1 LQQISGSVFC
11 DDFIAGL
18 KLETRLVPNPYHNF
32 PYLVI
37 ENFLPP
43 LACIEIAASVRASS
57 EAETAKVK
65 SALLDSVVV
74 PALKQD
80 IRKTKIYKLP
90 KLYEHIYTQ
99 RFLEHQGKIEQY
111 FNLALTTATKVQV
124 LEYTKGSFY
133 IKHADDSN
141 DVVDDKGRTVGF
153 VPVAPQ
159 RKLTTVLFVTGYDDT
174 ADDMDHFR
182 GGELLFNY
190 LYDES
195 GEQVMLRP
203 KAGDMVVF
211 PSNPLFSHEVLPVIA
226 GYRLT
231 LVQWHNAIIN

>member
-18 KLETRLVPNPYHNF
+18 KLETRLVPNPYYDL
-32 PYLVI
+32 PYLYI
-37 ENFLPP
+37 ENFLP
-43 LACIEIAASVRASS
+43 LQTCKEIAETVRVSS

-74 PALKQD
+74 PALKQE

-90 KLYEHIYTQ
+90 AVFERIYRQ
-99 RFLEHQGKIEQY
+99 RFLEHQGEIERF
-111 FNLALTTATKVQV
+111 FNLALTTSTKVQA
-124 LEYTKGSFY
+124 LEYTQGSFY

-141 DVVDDKGRTVGF
+141 ELVDDEGQTVGF

-159 RKLTTVLFVTGYDDT
+159 RKLTTVLFVTGYDET
-174 ADDMDHFR
+174 ADDMKHFS

-195 GEQVMLRP
+195 GEQIKLRP
-203 KAGDMVVF
+203 RAGDMVAF
-211 PSNPLFSHEVLPVIA
+211 PSNPLFSHEVLPVKT

-231 LVQWHNAIIN
+231 LVEWHNAIVN